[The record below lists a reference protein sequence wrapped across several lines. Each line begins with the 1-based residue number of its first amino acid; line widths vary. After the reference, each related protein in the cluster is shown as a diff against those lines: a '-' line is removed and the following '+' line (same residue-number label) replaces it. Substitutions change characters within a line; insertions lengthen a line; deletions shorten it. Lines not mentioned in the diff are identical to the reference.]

1 MLADF
6 IKQLRETDVSEL
18 DFNSLGVWPLPYRV
32 LLLLA
37 VFVGMLVGV
46 YYFHIKDLNLEFVR
60 VQTEETRLRGVFEQ
74 KAFEA
79 ANLLAYRTQM
89 VEIEK
94 SFNALLSQLPK
105 DTEVP
110 GLLEDITEMGLG
122 SSLDIQSIT
131 LMPEAA
137 AEYYV
142 ELPIHIVAIGSYHDI
157 GAFVSGVSGL
167 PRIVTLHDYS
177 LTALNSAG
185 VLRFEVLAKT
195 YRYKGEEG

>member
-1 MLADF
+1 MISEF

-18 DFNSLGVWPLPYRV
+18 DFNNLGVWPLPFRI
-32 LLLLA
+32 LLLLGISLA
-37 VFVGMLVGV
+37 LFAGA
-46 YYFHIKDLNLEFVR
+46 YYFHIDEMNQAVLRGQN
-60 VQTEETRLRGVFEQ
+60 EEARLKGVFEQ

-79 ANLLAYRTQM
+79 ANLLAYRNQM

-122 SSLDIQSIT
+122 SSLNIQSIT
-131 LMPEAA
+131 LMPEVA

-142 ELPIHIVAIGSYHDI
+142 ELPIQISATGSYHDI
-157 GAFVSGVSGL
+157 GSFVSGISGL

-177 LTALNSAG
+177 LEAINESG
-185 VLRFEVLAKT
+185 VLKFEVLAKT

>member
-1 MLADF
+1 MVADF

-37 VFVGMLVGV
+37 IFVGMLAGA
-46 YYFHIKDLNLEFVR
+46 YYFHIKDLNLEFAR
-60 VQTEETRLRGVFEQ
+60 VQTEETRLRGVFEK

-79 ANLLAYRTQM
+79 ANLLAYRNQM

-131 LMPEAA
+131 LMPERA

-142 ELPIHIVAIGSYHDI
+142 ELPISIVATGSYHDI
-157 GAFVSGVSGL
+157 GTFVSGVSGL

-177 LTALNSAG
+177 LTSVNSAG
-185 VLRFEVLAKT
+185 VLKFQVLAKT
-195 YRYKGEEG
+195 YRYKGEGG